1 MTLRSFSKVIGIVA
15 VSAAFLCGNASDYAW
30 IENAKNGEVVWEMT
44 YRTTTHAGGSKKN
57 RVFDKTVYLEKGE
70 YEVHYQTD
78 DSHAFN
84 DWNDDAPDDR
94 THWGVTIYKEQ

>member
-1 MTLRSFSKVIGIVA
+1 MFF
-15 VSAAFLCGNASDYAW
+15 AAMYLSLAPSYFFNV
-30 IENAKNGEVVWEMT
+30 KNGDVVWEMT